1 MPGSQF
7 TVNVRHHGNVFR
19 KMIVFWCRG
28 SLMCVPTYQSEWP
41 ILTISITLIY
51 IYRSACLW
59 FKLWFNHVLFLFS
72 LFRFRLLC
80 GSGSVWL
87 IRFCTRGGYSS
98 EQRFWRMTAERFG
111 LGSWWTVS
119 DVRTAEAWLM
129 ESPLR
134 AKWPSQ
140 WTSTAPT
147 PHRPLPTTT
156 STRAASNHP
165 MSTCEYLS
173 IHRLHYIYLPFIWRA
188 FYSAQSIDWWVQT
201 QKKCVYID
209 ICPHYLYHQPPAG
222 GAFCIL
228 SPHISLWFIQ
238 KNRWGMIFYLIWL
251 VCELSALPN
260 NLQCVRRRPPFML
273 ST

>member
-1 MPGSQF
+1 MY
-7 TVNVRHHGNVFR
+7 
-19 KMIVFWCRG
+19 
-28 SLMCVPTYQSEWP
+28 L
-41 ILTISITLIY
+41 LT
-51 IYRSACLW
+51 
-59 FKLWFNHVLFLFS
+59 NQNGLFLLFPSHSSTFTEVHACDLNFGSTMFCFS
-72 LFRFRLLC
+72 SLCFRFRLLY

-147 PHRPLPTTT
+147 PHRPSPTTT
-156 STRAASNHP
+156 LTRAASNLH

-173 IHRLHYIYLPFIWRA
+173 SRRPALSLSLFHLTGH
-188 FYSAQSIDWWVQT
+188 YSAQRIDWLMNVFK
-201 QKKCVYID
+201 QKSKYMDIWPHNIHHHTFCV
-209 ICPHYLYHQPPAG
+209 LYSQHTLA
-222 GAFCIL
+222 CL
-228 SPHISLWFIQ
+228 
-238 KNRWGMIFYLIWL
+238 
-251 VCELSALPN
+251 
-260 NLQCVRRRPPFML
+260 
-273 ST
+273 